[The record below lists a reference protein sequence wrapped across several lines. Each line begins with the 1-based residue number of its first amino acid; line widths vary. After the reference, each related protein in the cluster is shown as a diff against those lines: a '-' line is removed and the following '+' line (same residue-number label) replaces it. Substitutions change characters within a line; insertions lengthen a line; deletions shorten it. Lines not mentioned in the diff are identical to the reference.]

1 MRQDDF
7 HNSSKLRA
15 RGRDAAGNSS
25 CALSAPPRS
34 TAVLLLLLH
43 TAPGGLPKTRAGAHS
58 RICDSLKASLRIC
71 ISPEALGDADS
82 PGPDSTLGEAR
93 YCYTAF
99 LM

>member
-1 MRQDDF
+1 MAATIISARC
-7 HNSSKLRA
+7 LRA
-15 RGRDAAGNSS
+15 EHLARDGRMDLVGVCSLA
-25 CALSAPPRS
+25 
-34 TAVLLLLLH
+34 LLLLLH